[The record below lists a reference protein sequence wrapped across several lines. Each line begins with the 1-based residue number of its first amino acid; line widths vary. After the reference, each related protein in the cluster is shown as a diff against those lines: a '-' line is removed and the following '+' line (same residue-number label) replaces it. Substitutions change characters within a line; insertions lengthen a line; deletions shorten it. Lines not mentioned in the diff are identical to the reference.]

1 MKRQIESIL
10 VVEDDGNDRLL
21 LQLVFSRIGIAHP
34 LTIVQGGAEAL
45 AYLRGEG
52 KYRDREQFPYPSFL
66 ITDLKM
72 PGLDGFSVLS
82 HLKENPDRA
91 ITPTIVLSA
100 SSDPDDI
107 RLAYALGANSYL
119 VKPVEIEELFRLLK
133 LTFEYWRCCDFPYT
147 DGEGKHICSNT
158 TGKLGQFPRASAP

>member
-21 LQLVFSRIGIAHP
+21 LQLVFSRIGITDP
-34 LTIVQGGAEAL
+34 ITVVQGGAEAL

-52 KYRDREQFPYPSFL
+52 QYGQRDRFPYPSFL

-72 PGLDGFSVLS
+72 PGLDGFAVLA

-107 RLAYALGANSYL
+107 RLAYAMGANSYL
-119 VKPVEIEELFRLLK
+119 VKPVELEELFRLLK
-133 LTFEYWRCCDFPYT
+133 LTYDYWRACDFPYT
-147 DGEGKHICSNT
+147 DADGKHICSNT
-158 TGKLGQFPRASAP
+158 AGKLGQLPRAPGP